1 MFQLGIEFV
10 IELDLGSDAPLVGRL
25 VDAVLRSG
33 WVRMEANLVEFR
45 IGLKHAPHIHI
56 GNMLAVSAELVD
68 NFRDPGVILGEDVI
82 HQGIRWNDERI
93 YSFPRRSDLCNND
106 LRCLWHFFIDTTQ

>member
-68 NFRDPGVILGEDVI
+68 NFRDPVALYSARMSFTRVFDGMMSGYIPFLVGVTCATMTSVVS
-82 HQGIRWNDERI
+82 GIF
-93 YSFPRRSDLCNND
+93 S
-106 LRCLWHFFIDTTQ
+106 